1 MKWFNAIIVRTGI
14 IACVAVVIL
23 IGLYSARFPYL
34 DSCFG
39 SLYETDL
46 IRKDRQVNPNI
57 QCTKNSQD
65 WGISSE
71 YELVC
76 NLPDGWQTH
85 WKGGK
90 LWITHYNPNGSIAD
104 SLPFE
109 SLENFYQWF
118 ETHPDC
124 CDVDVEKLTIDK
136 PECAEKIAKQA
147 D

>member
-1 MKWFNAIIVRTGI
+1 MKWFNAIIVRIGI

-46 IRKDRQVNPNI
+46 IIKDRQVNPNA
-57 QCTKNSQD
+57 QRTKNSQD
-65 WGISSE
+65 WGISSG
-71 YELVC
+71 YKLVC
-76 NLPDGWQTH
+76 NLPDGWQIH

-90 LWITHYNPNGSIAD
+90 LWITHHNPNGSIAD
-104 SLPFE
+104 SLPFD

-124 CDVDVEKLTIDK
+124 CDVDVEKLTTDK
-136 PECAEKIAKQA
+136 PECAEEIAKQV